1 MKELIHDVT
10 DEDLEEQRKIREQI
24 RERWDKL
31 GFTEGVKKNIEFE
44 NLMELYESQARV
56 LDKDFWKEYIK
67 RIFIIKKMDK

>member
-31 GFTEGVKKNIEFE
+31 GFTEGLKKNDEFE
-44 NLMELYESQARV
+44 SLMELYEAQAIV
-56 LDKDFWKEYIK
+56 LVEETKTK
-67 RIFIIKKMDK
+67 